1 MPFAQATF
9 SSYIPFDSRFG
20 LPQTPSTLTGVQ
32 SATTYGTACPQ
43 LAFQLDDIPLD
54 MTPTKRRKRQSL
66 EESEDCLFINVIR
79 PGGTAANA
87 NLPVLFW
94 IFGGGFEEGD
104 TSEYDGTYLVTRSV
118 QLNEPMIYVSANYRL
133 NAFGFLASSE
143 VQAAGVGNLGLRD
156 QRFALEWVQSN
167 IALFGG
173 DASKNVSWGQS
184 AGSVSVGL
192 QLVINGGNPAGL
204 FQAAFMESGT
214 PVPLTPL
221 SSGQQWYNQ
230 LVSATGCSSASNT
243 LACLTTVPSNLR
255 QLVWRPGI
263 DGSLITEDPMVSV
276 ANGNYAKVTEQGF
289 WAFQLLTFLFQV
301 PFIAG
306 DVDDEGTTNAEATN
320 YMPSATTS
328 EFEPLTILYPNDQ
341 TQSGVQTV
349 GRFPRRLST
358 TGTELWDD
366 RRYFMKIASTT
377 QDAWGYCTFSDLD
390 VLNLYNKFEN
400 KIILVYKRGKNES
413 CLGSAHGHEV
423 PEFYGMEGSDNQ
435 GSDAIINFVNTFNP
449 NTVTGNSGI
458 SSLISWPQYGT
469 DLIAPPLLTFT
480 DPDGL
485 SITTDTYRVAGMQTF
500 MNLFSFYDV

>member
-1 MPFAQATF
+1 MPFAQAT
-9 SSYIPFDSRFG
+9 RFG
-20 LPQTPSTLTGVQ
+20 LPQTPSTLAGVQ
-32 SATTYGTACPQ
+32 SATAYGAACPQ

-54 MTPTKRRKRQSL
+54 MTPTRRRKRQSL

-79 PGGTAANA
+79 PEGTAANA

-173 DASKNVSWGQS
+173 DASKVTMFVYLVNVSWGQS

-243 LACLTTVPSNLR
+243 LACLTTVPYDTFYNAVQNTPSVQSYLSLNNDDLIRSNLR

-276 ANGNYAKVTEQGF
+276 ANGNYAKV
-289 WAFQLLTFLFQV
+289 

-306 DVDDEGTTNAEATN
+306 DVDDEGTTDAEAVNYLHTN

-328 EFEPLTILYPNDQ
+328 EFEPLTTLYPNDQ
-341 TQSGVQTV
+341 TQ
-349 GRFPRRLST
+349 
-358 TGTELWDD
+358 
-366 RRYFMKIASTT
+366 
-377 QDAWGYCTFSDLD
+377 
-390 VLNLYNKFEN
+390 
-400 KIILVYKRGKNES
+400 NES

-423 PEFYGMEGSDNQ
+423 PEFYGMEGGDNQ
-435 GSDAIINFVNTFNP
+435 GTDAIINFVNTFNP

-469 DLIAPPLLTFT
+469 DLSAPPLLTFT
-480 DPDGL
+480 DPNGL
-485 SITTDTYRVAGMQTF
+485 SITTDTYRAAGMQAF